1 MNEGKVTDLMKWNWK
16 WAVGLGGAVLLVLY
30 LSNNPGALKG
40 ISRWMSNP
48 GGGGYP
54 GRERVSRAE
63 LAGKLDKA
71 LLFATE
77 VNDRLSAYKAQFDCP
92 DGQLLDSLFFDGALA
107 NHPLR
112 PTWWE
117 LRRELPEIVRKHQA
131 LLEVLNKARASVSRG
146 EDIQTWEDLP
156 EEAEQASRELDAAI
170 RDRNRKVFQF
180 AVLVNQIKL
189 QMAIQERRNRR

>member
-1 MNEGKVTDLMKWNWK
+1 MKWDWK
-16 WAVGLGGAVLLVLY
+16 WAAGLGGAFLLFLY
-30 LSNNPGALKG
+30 LANNPGALKEVSG
-40 ISRWMSNP
+40 WARNLGS
-48 GGGGYP
+48 GGYP
-54 GRERVSRAE
+54 GREKVSRAE

-77 VNDRLSAYKAQFDCP
+77 VNERLSAYKAQFDCP

-107 NHPLR
+107 NHHLR

-117 LRRELPEIVRKHQA
+117 LKRDLPEFVRKHQA
-131 LLEVLNKARASVSRG
+131 LIEVLNRARASVSRG

-156 EEAEQASRELDAAI
+156 EEAEQASRDLDAAI

-189 QMAIQERRNRR
+189 QMAIAERRNRR